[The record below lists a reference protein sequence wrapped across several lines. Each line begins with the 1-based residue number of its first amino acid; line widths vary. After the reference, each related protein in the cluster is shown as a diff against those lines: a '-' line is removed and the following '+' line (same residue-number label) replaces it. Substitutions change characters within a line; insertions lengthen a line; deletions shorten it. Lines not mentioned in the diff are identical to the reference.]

1 MVGNMT
7 NISLDNYDLAILKT
21 LEQNGRITVTELAER
36 VGLSKTPCQI
46 RMKRLESNGVIR
58 GYTVIMDYGL
68 LDTNHIAFVQV
79 KLSDTRAAALASFN
93 DAVGA
98 VSEIEECH
106 MMAADFDYILKCAHV
121 ILRAIVKCWGKPFQ
135 SCPMFPVPLL
145 LSAWRRLKSMGKF
158 LILSK
163 SPKFL

>member
-1 MVGNMT
+1 MFMVDDMT
-7 NISLDNYDLAILKT
+7 KMSLDNYDLAILKS

-79 KLSDTRAAALASFN
+79 KLSDTRAAALAAFN

-106 MMAADFDYILKCAHV
+106 MMAANFDYILKVRTRDIASYREVLGETISELPYVSSTSTFVCMEA
-121 ILRAIVKCWGKPFQ
+121 VKEHGQVFE
-135 SCPMFPVPLL
+135 S
-145 LSAWRRLKSMGKF
+145 
-158 LILSK
+158 
-163 SPKFL
+163 